1 MLIKAWTWNDLYMVP
16 FKSVE
21 THNLRN
27 LFIQPV
33 TGMFSQSII
42 ISHRVHIHYKE
53 RTITLAAGGCGSGQ
67 QTHWLLCSNKMTN
80 DVDVQC
86 LFVSVEH
93 FIFLFNINK
102 AAVKSS
108 STLNQFYWIFFC
120 LVCWF
125 LCDAFCLFQ
134 ALVLRHWLFRESHVL
149 WTQALCLLFVPHEY
163 NSSAFPLE
171 LPSHAHWE

>member
-1 MLIKAWTWNDLYMVP
+1 MP
-16 FKSVE
+16 FKSVA
-21 THNLRN
+21 TLNLCN
-27 LFIQPV
+27 LFTQPV

-53 RTITLAAGGCGSGQ
+53 KTITLAAGGHCSGQ
-67 QTHWLLCSNKMTN
+67 QTHWSLCSNKMTN
-80 DVDVQC
+80 DVDIQC

-120 LVCWF
+120 LACWF
-125 LCDAFCLFQ
+125 LCEALCLFR
-134 ALVLRHWLFRESHVL
+134 ALVLRQWLFQESRVL
-149 WTQALCLLFVPHEY
+149 
-163 NSSAFPLE
+163 
-171 LPSHAHWE
+171 